1 MKAILVSIPRST
13 SSGRP
18 CPTCSGLKLL
28 GPPPTICESCH
39 GSGVDA
45 PTTPEEGRRDLWREL
60 TRWQEYDLLTP
71 AQAARMAEVASV
83 LVEGCTIRGD
93 GRVAALAGVRAYL
106 DAGLVETA
114 REFFDKHNHLLND
127 GDRLTLRIE
136 FRRVSGK
143 VLKLEGPWAIQR

>member
-83 LVEGCTIRGD
+83 LVEGWSFRGD
-93 GRVAALAGVRAYL
+93 GRVAALAGTRAYL
-106 DAGLVETA
+106 DAGLTETA
-114 REFFDKHNHLLND
+114 REFFEKYKDLLTNSD
-127 GDRLTLRIE
+127 QLTLRIE
-136 FRRVSGK
+136 FRRVGRGALTME
-143 VLKLEGPWAIQR
+143 VARG